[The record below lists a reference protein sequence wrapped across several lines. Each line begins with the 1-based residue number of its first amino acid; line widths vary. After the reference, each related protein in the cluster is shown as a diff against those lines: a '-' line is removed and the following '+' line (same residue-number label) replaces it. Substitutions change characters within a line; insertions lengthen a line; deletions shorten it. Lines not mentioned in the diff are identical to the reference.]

1 MTTTEHANAELE
13 SQNHTY
19 AGHAIPWYVRL
30 IWLVF
35 WIFALAYLVKYL
47 LPALQSELLTPP

>member
-19 AGHAIPWYVRL
+19 AGYAIPWYVRL
-30 IWLVF
+30 MWLLF
-35 WIFALAYLVKYL
+35 WIFAMAYVVKYL
-47 LPALQSELLTPP
+47 LPALQVELLTPP